1 MKTNEEIRIE
11 GLTCGVIQMKASY
24 FVNQDFIDDFE
35 ANDAEEACE
44 VALDYL
50 MDKARLDV
58 LTTMENL
65 ALWKGGN
72 TAEEKI
78 QHFFKVLQ
86 MAKDELTQT

>member
-1 MKTNEEIRIE
+1 MRTNEEIRNE
-11 GLTCGVIQMKASY
+11 SGYDFDCNTEALCNLQNLT
-24 FVNQDFIDDFE
+24 
-35 ANDAEEACE
+35 
-44 VALDYL
+44 
-50 MDKARLDV
+50 RLDV

-86 MAKDELTQT
+86 MAKDELA